1 MKKKS
6 IHYVD
11 NKKFLEEMVIY
22 KKHCADV
29 AERDPDALVPIIP
42 DYIGDCFMRIA
53 QRLSLRPNFINY
65 AFRAVSYTHL
75 TLPTKA

>member
-22 KKHCADV
+22 NKHCADV
-29 AERDPDALVPIIP
+29 AERDPDALVPIKP
-42 DYIGDCFMRIA
+42 DYIGDCFMRISHLIVDL
-53 QRLSLRPNFINY
+53 LSQLLCIL
-65 AFRAVSYTHL
+65 AGL
-75 TLPTKA
+75 L